1 MTDRPEIDRS
11 TQWLFAGAGLAALVV
26 VVGVSLVAG
35 LFVLVPLVFTAI
47 LLKTAFN
54 HYFGSADAEPS
65 RSA

>member
-1 MTDRPEIDRS
+1 MLERLDVGRPTR
-11 TQWLFAGAGLAALVV
+11 WLFAGAGLVAVV
-26 VVGVSLVAG
+26 VMVGVSLLAG
-35 LFVLVPLVFTAI
+35 LFVLVPLVFVGV

>member
-1 MTDRPEIDRS
+1 MTELPDAGRP
-11 TQWLFAGAGLAALVV
+11 TQWLLVGAGVAALAVIA
-26 VVGVSLVAG
+26 GVSLLAG
-35 LFVLVPLVFTAI
+35 LFVLVPLVFVAI